1 MVNIHSKL
9 ENDFVGFFL
18 QHRLQYRS
26 KRHLSSGQEYYGFS
40 YLGKFIFNRN
50 CFGQAMRF

>member
-9 ENDFVGFFL
+9 ENEFVGFFL
-18 QHRLQYRS
+18 QHRLQYLS
-26 KRHLSSGQEYYGFS
+26 KRHLSYGEEYYGFS

-50 CFGQAMRF
+50 CSGQAMRF